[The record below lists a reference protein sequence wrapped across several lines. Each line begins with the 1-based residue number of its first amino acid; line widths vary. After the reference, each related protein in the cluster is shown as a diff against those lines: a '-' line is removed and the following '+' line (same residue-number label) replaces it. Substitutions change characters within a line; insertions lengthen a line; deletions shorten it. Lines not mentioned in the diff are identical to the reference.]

1 MGLTGL
7 DYNFRTLTK
16 RKGWIKQA
24 HKLGLT
30 VNAWTV
36 NKEED
41 IRWCIQ
47 NGVDYITTDDPVL
60 VQNIIN
66 EMCK

>member
-1 MGLTGL
+1 MLL
-7 DYNFRTLTK
+7 EK
-16 RKGWIKQA
+16 KKSWIKQA

-47 NGVDYITTDDPVL
+47 NGVDYITTDEPML
-60 VQNIIN
+60 VKQIIA

>member
-1 MGLTGL
+1 MKKKKGL
-7 DYNFRTLTK
+7 
-16 RKGWIKQA
+16 IKQA
-24 HKLGLT
+24 HKLGMY
-30 VNAWTV
+30 VNVWTV

-41 IRWCIQ
+41 IRWAIQ

-60 VQNIIN
+60 VQKLID